1 MVEKPYSWKEGAALE
16 EHTKRKLKI
25 LREYFARYL
34 HVRCQFPQQ
43 SRFRL
48 AIVDGFA
55 GGGRYTDGTSGSPL
69 IFVEELRAATE
80 QFNIKRASE
89 GMAALDIECLLLLN
103 DESRDAAELLKS
115 YMEPLRA
122 EIAGSVPRLH
132 LQIEY
137 SNEAFEQAYPTIKEK
152 LERGTY
158 KNVLFNLDQCG
169 HSDVKRSTLHDII
182 DSFRSAEIFY
192 TFLIKSLLAFLQKSD
207 AQKFTA
213 QLKYLELTDTEL
225 KSLETQMSN
234 KAWLGTAERIVF
246 SAFMSC
252 APYVSPFSIHNP
264 EGWRY
269 WLIHFAGSVRARQEY
284 NNILHRNSSMQ
295 AHYGR
300 SGLEMLSFNPTHTEN
315 TLYLFDPPGRAS
327 AKNQLS
333 DDIPR
338 LISTYGDAISIG
350 EFYENIYNATPAHA
364 DDIREAIIQNP
375 DLEVITEAGGTRRT
389 ANTIGTGDILRLK
402 RQRSFFPMFFNG
414 EKPIKL

>member
-34 HVRCQFPQQ
+34 HVRCQTPQQ

-55 GGGRYTDGTSGSPL
+55 GGGRYADGASGSPL
-69 IFVEELRAATE
+69 IFIEELRAAAE

-103 DESRDAAELLKS
+103 DESRDATDLLKS
-115 YMEPLRA
+115 HMEPLKA
-122 EIAGSVPRLH
+122 EIAEAVPQLH
-132 LQIEY
+132 LQVEY
-137 SNEAFEQAYPTIKEK
+137 STEAFEQAYPSMKEK
-152 LERGTY
+152 LERGNY

-192 TFLIKSLLAFLQKSD
+192 TFLIEPLLAFLQKSD
-207 AQKFTA
+207 TQKFMA
-213 QLKYLELTDTEL
+213 HLKHLGLTDTDL
-225 KSLETQMSN
+225 SSLGTQMSN

-246 SAFMSC
+246 GAFMNC
-252 APYVSPFSIHNP
+252 APYVSPFSINNP
-264 EGWRY
+264 GGWRY

-284 NNILHRNSSMQ
+284 NNILHQNSSMQ
-295 AHYGR
+295 AHFGR
-300 SGLEMLSFNPTHTEN
+300 SGLDMLSFNPNHAEN
-315 TLYLFDPPGRAS
+315 TLYLFDPPGRAE

-338 LISTYGDAISIG
+338 LVSKYGDAISIG

-375 DLEVITEAGGTRRT
+375 DLEVITEAGGTRRA
-389 ANTIGTGDILRLK
+389 ANTIGTEDILRLK
-402 RQRSFFPMFFNG
+402 RQRSFFPIFFSA
-414 EKPIKL
+414 ETAKKP